1 MNSFTGIFQ
10 GFYLDFTPFYFEEPL
25 CSQQLVENPDEYQK
39 LPRIWWFRVSC
50 LFKLAV
56 QSWSS
61 WTYRLNKTSETTCR
75 NNAIIQIYIYTSAVK
90 WLYIKLML
98 MDSIETKRWGDA
110 APRFLLKL
118 TFDQLTIIWKR

>member
-1 MNSFTGIFQ
+1 MCEEVHFCEKVHFSKVAGLLAYGQQVSQMNSFTGIFQ

-56 QSWSS
+56 QS
-61 WTYRLNKTSETTCR
+61 
-75 NNAIIQIYIYTSAVK
+75 
-90 WLYIKLML
+90 
-98 MDSIETKRWGDA
+98 
-110 APRFLLKL
+110 
-118 TFDQLTIIWKR
+118 